1 MDFAIELRN
10 GGLCLYFL
18 KNGRKIGDV
27 NFTWE
32 QAEWLYKQ
40 IGQLVNDFKTMEGG
54 ENERKRKNSI

>member
-40 IGQLVNDFKTMEGG
+40 IGQLVNDFKSNG
-54 ENERKRKNSI
+54 RRII